1 MHKRIHSRARHAAA
15 ASTTTAATAANCPA
29 ADCPPRLLNGPVSLA
44 GHDNI
49 CCTTAC
55 SPPTAATRSATGV
68 DCPPRPFVGQ
78 VVSPFPS
85 VSPAVLDFNAAL
97 LRLPSLSKLVQRR
110 DAAK

>member
-15 ASTTTAATAANCPA
+15 ASATTAATA

-55 SPPTAATRSATGV
+55 SPPTAATGSATGV

-85 VSPAVLDFNAAL
+85 VSAAVLEFNAAL